1 MITWSEQDEG
11 RWAMAV
17 TETHR
22 CVVYYHRRMSSHV
35 VEFERRGLSGDPA
48 TYTRV
53 ADMAA
58 GRWLA
63 EKLLAEAAGLGV
75 SKTPVKSP

>member
-22 CVVYYHRRMSSHV
+22 CVVYYHRRMRSHV
-35 VEFERRGLSGDPA
+35 VEFERRGLATPPA

-63 EKLLAEAAGLGV
+63 ERLLIPGLGLAE
-75 SKTPVKSP
+75 

>member
-22 CVVYYHRRMSSHV
+22 CVVYYHRRMRSHV
-35 VEFERRGLSGDPA
+35 VEFEKRGLGPPPV

-53 ADMAA
+53 VSMAE
-58 GRWLA
+58 GRELA
-63 EKLLAEAAGLGV
+63 EKFLAN
-75 SKTPVKSP
+75 PD